1 MRSKIQEQNY
11 TTWFQPDV
19 NIIGTEPI
27 FGPPDA
33 IEEPSVNRKRDIIQY
48 GDSTYHTHPTSR
60 TLLPQAVLTTPVLH
74 VDVGVTALGLN
85 TDTQHLAYV
94 LYPDEDETAIPAGLK
109 AGLAKA
115 NRLQDIVISHM
126 KVGTSGNDILKA
138 SLDQMHSEGFEGKI
152 YCHPIGDWGHSA
164 GTLIGMTNLQDG
176 VPVLGDMPLLNR
188 TYYSIELSVEHF
200 VPERNATMMFYQE
213 EDVRWVG
220 GEKGWEWVWG
230 RQEKFHLV
238 KTKNQK
244 GKGNLIQEVLG
255 QEEL

>member
-1 MRSKIQEQNY
+1 M
-11 TTWFQPDV
+11 
-19 NIIGTEPI
+19 
-27 FGPPDA
+27 
-33 IEEPSVNRKRDIIQY
+33 
-48 GDSTYHTHPTSR
+48 
-60 TLLPQAVLTTPVLH
+60 LH
-74 VDVGVTALGLN
+74 VDFGVTALGLN

-94 LYPDEDETAIPAGLK
+94 LYPDEDESTIPSGLK

-115 NRLQDIVISHM
+115 NRLQDIVISNM
-126 KVGTSGNDILKA
+126 KVGTSGNDILRA

-176 VPVLGDMPLLNR
+176 VPVLGDLPLLNR

-213 EDVRWVG
+213 EDVYWVS

-230 RQEKFHLV
+230 RQEKFHFV
-238 KTKNQK
+238 KTKS
-244 GKGNLIQEVLG
+244 GKRKAVAAEAMSG

>member
-1 MRSKIQEQNY
+1 
-11 TTWFQPDV
+11 V
-19 NIIGTEPI
+19 NIVGVEPI

-33 IEEPSVNRKRDIIQY
+33 LQEPLVSRKRDIIQY
-48 GDSTYHTHPTSR
+48 GDM
-60 TLLPQAVLTTPVLH
+60 LH
-74 VDVGVTALGLN
+74 VDFGVTALGLN

-94 LYPDEDETAIPAGLK
+94 LYPDEDESSIPSGLK

-115 NRLQDIVISHM
+115 NRLQDIVISNM
-126 KVGTSGNDILKA
+126 KVGTSGNDILRA

-176 VPVLGDMPLLNR
+176 VPVLGDLPLLNR

-213 EDVRWVG
+213 EDVYWVS

-230 RQEKFHLV
+230 RQEKFHFV
-238 KTKNQK
+238 KTKS
-244 GKGNLIQEVLG
+244 GKRKAVAAEAMSG